1 MRLIPAPLFLAAAL
15 ALVSAPRLAAQSA
28 DTETR
33 VGAFDVKIEHD
44 RMDDTEYRSLTT
56 GDTEGGPMQLQWS
69 CYHGQPVI
77 SIFFGKYL
85 GGDDDDQVT
94 VQYRFDAATASRP
107 TDWDMRS
114 GHRSATRG
122 GRDALRMT
130 ETAKQSRQMVVT
142 VDDPLDNETLEG
154 VFSLEGLDAALQKIE
169 PCPRF

>member
-1 MRLIPAPLFLAAAL
+1 MRITRAPLFLAAAF

-56 GDTEGGPMQLQWS
+56 DDTAGGPMQLQWS
-69 CYHGQPVI
+69 CYRGQPAV
-77 SIFFGKYL
+77 SVFFGKYL

-94 VQYRFDAATASRP
+94 VQYRFDGATASQAR
-107 TDWDMRS
+107 DWDMLS
-114 GHRSATRG
+114 DHLSASRG

-130 ETAKQSRQMVVT
+130 ETAKQSRQMVVL
-142 VDDPLDNETLEG
+142 VIDPLDSETLQG
-154 VFSLEGLDAALQKIE
+154 VFSLDGLDAALQKIT